1 MLECLQLLLLLLV
14 WCDYK
19 CTLLL
24 LARFGHNRLLY
35 RHLMLLLLF
44 LFLHLHQQPAQCLG
58 NFRLYLLMTVRTHS
72 ISTPT
77 PVIQHL
83 IRTRLFADVIM
94 TKPALVTELAGAP
107 LVELACDEFA
117 CWLSCVWVGALAAF
131 AAPAQLPE
139 PAGRLLC
146 DAEPQL
152 TCSINR
158 TLAQRRAQRRAE
170 RHQQVAVVVQV
181 CKWQTRSKPVL
192 ARQHQQGYCCYQYG
206 ATVELISFW
215 PMICSRWSELLILSH
230 LDASLVSPHLLLF
243 ASLVVLL
250 LPLLD
255 LGIQPLSTATTT

>member
-1 MLECLQLLLLLLV
+1 MLECLQLLLLLLLV

-24 LARFGHNRLLY
+24 LARFGHNRLLS
-35 RHLMLLLLF
+35 RHLLLLLLLF

-72 ISTPT
+72 LSTPT

-83 IRTRLFADVIM
+83 IRTRLSADVVM

-158 TLAQRRAQRRAE
+158 TLAQRRAQR
-170 RHQQVAVVVQV
+170 HQ
-181 CKWQTRSKPVL
+181 
-192 ARQHQQGYCCYQYG
+192 
-206 ATVELISFW
+206 
-215 PMICSRWSELLILSH
+215 
-230 LDASLVSPHLLLF
+230 
-243 ASLVVLL
+243 
-250 LPLLD
+250 
-255 LGIQPLSTATTT
+255 